1 MKKLLTLIFTI
12 SFFAAFAQYPYMTVN
27 VSGYVTVEGTNLA
40 VDGHMVKIYT
50 YTTDSTGTSSYDEVY
65 TNPNGYY
72 SYTNTIIGVSG
83 YLIVETLGCF
93 DYMLSQ
99 EFEISYNSNNVFT
112 ADFQICEENLNCHA
126 DFYQYQLE
134 GYTFA
139 FMDNSTPSNCGYTW
153 SFGDGTY
160 SFEQNPMKTY
170 DGPGQYIVS
179 LTISTPDSSCIDSTS
194 QIVIVNE
201 ETCKAFF
208 TWYENPVY
216 DLTISFADS
225 SMGAPTMWNWDFGD
239 GATSS
244 EQFPTHSYNEP
255 GFYNVCLTISN
266 EDNTCFSIY
275 CNTVMVGNMPC
286 QAQFTYWSN
295 PYNNPFE
302 VQFEDLS
309 YGNPEAWSWNFGDGT
324 TSNEQYPLH
333 QYNSAGMYQVCLV
346 ISGPE
351 CQSTW
356 CMDVWVDST
365 YMNCYN
371 YFTYQTVNNT
381 VAFTGWHYGN
391 GYELDSLNTY
401 YEWDFGDGEIA
412 SGNYITHEYQSGG
425 VYYVTLTS
433 IGADGCTA
441 VSAQEILVGDTLFFN
456 QVYGQVFEDNFPLTS
471 GIVLIF
477 SLESGPNYYPY
488 FDMTMVDF
496 NGVYSF
502 PMVPNGDY
510 NILAIP
516 TDGSN
521 YLPTYYEGTL
531 FWQDATIVSA
541 GQTLNPLNIQLVSAQ
556 GTMPQGNGSISGH
569 INQSGIRD
577 GFLGQVI
584 IYLTDENHNIIAFT
598 QVNENGDFS
607 FNNLAYGDYFIR
619 AELPGIYSDYI
630 PVTVSA
636 TQVNATV
643 NMTVTGNSILG
654 KREGMATAS
663 ELSVSPNPANNV
675 VRISF
680 TGNNNPVRISVIDL
694 TGRELTGYDVNS
706 SISHKDF
713 NIQHLNPGIYLVK
726 LQFSDS
732 SQKSA
737 KLIVR

>member
-1 MKKLLTLIFTI
+1 
-12 SFFAAFAQYPYMTVN
+12 
-27 VSGYVTVEGTNLA
+27 
-40 VDGHMVKIYT
+40 
-50 YTTDSTGTSSYDEVY
+50 
-65 TNPNGYY
+65 
-72 SYTNTIIGVSG
+72 
-83 YLIVETLGCF
+83 
-93 DYMLSQ
+93 
-99 EFEISYNSNNVFT
+99 
-112 ADFQICEENLNCHA
+112 
-126 DFYQYQLE
+126 
-134 GYTFA
+134 
-139 FMDNSTPSNCGYTW
+139 
-153 SFGDGTY
+153 
-160 SFEQNPMKTY
+160 
-170 DGPGQYIVS
+170 
-179 LTISTPDSSCIDSTS
+179 
-194 QIVIVNE
+194 
-201 ETCKAFF
+201 
-208 TWYENPVY
+208 
-216 DLTISFADS
+216 
-225 SMGAPTMWNWDFGD
+225 
-239 GATSS
+239 
-244 EQFPTHSYNEP
+244 
-255 GFYNVCLTISN
+255 
-266 EDNTCFSIY
+266 
-275 CNTVMVGNMPC
+275 
-286 QAQFTYWSN
+286 
-295 PYNNPFE
+295 
-302 VQFEDLS
+302 
-309 YGNPEAWSWNFGDGT
+309 
-324 TSNEQYPLH
+324 
-333 QYNSAGMYQVCLV
+333 
-346 ISGPE
+346 
-351 CQSTW
+351 
-356 CMDVWVDST
+356 
-365 YMNCYN
+365 
-371 YFTYQTVNNT
+371 
-381 VAFTGWHYGN
+381 
-391 GYELDSLNTY
+391 
-401 YEWDFGDGEIA
+401 
-412 SGNYITHEYQSGG
+412 
-425 VYYVTLTS
+425 
-433 IGADGCTA
+433 
-441 VSAQEILVGDTLFFN
+441 
-456 QVYGQVFEDNFPLTS
+456 
-471 GIVLIF
+471 
-477 SLESGPNYYPY
+477 
-488 FDMTMVDF
+488 MTMVDF